1 MNQDQAQAKAQAKA
15 QEQMS
20 MDQVQHQLEEMEIN
34 GRTVGQLLSQLGSI
48 IDRIRVAKLG
58 VADPN
63 RSKHP
68 KHKWVVPVSAAP
80 VIVKEAKLRSLNGKR
95 DVGAKVDR
103 LLLHLNFVSEAITKS
118 QHLSYKYEVLK
129 RIRTATDADIHAD
142 AVSRQLVQDAA
153 VEASATSLDTAAKR
167 KRRKVVALSDVDA
180 SSDSEFA
187 ADLR

>member
-1 MNQDQAQAKAQAKA
+1 
-15 QEQMS
+15 
-20 MDQVQHQLEEMEIN
+20 MDQVQHQLEDLEIN
-34 GRTVGQLLSQLGSI
+34 GRTVGQLMSQLSSI
-48 IDRIRVAKLG
+48 IDRIHVAKLG
-58 VADPN
+58 VVDPN
-63 RSKHP
+63 KSKNP
-68 KHKWVVPVSAAP
+68 KYKWVVPVSAAP
-80 VIVKEAKLRSLNGKR
+80 ATVTDAKLRSLNSKR
-95 DVGAKVDR
+95 AVGAKVDK
-103 LLLHLNFVSEAITKS
+103 LLLHLFRLQEATVKS

-142 AVSRQLVQDAA
+142 AVSRQQVQDAA